1 MHLGNRH
8 RELVDEAP
16 GPGFAGLDRADDR
29 VTAGPAVR
37 RGVAIGR
44 VVAAADVAALQAD
57 AQVQPGVTRQQAVL
71 AAIDGLGQ
79 LCDQDVVEV
88 GASGH
93 LGYLRSGL
101 SLSVTPGAQDSA
113 RAPLK
118 ATLGKSV
125 APLDPLTDLANR
137 ILVLDRA
144 EQILARARRQD
155 VPVNALFVDID
166 GFKRI
171 QRPLRPKT

>member
-1 MHLGNRH
+1 
-8 RELVDEAP
+8 
-16 GPGFAGLDRADDR
+16 
-29 VTAGPAVR
+29 
-37 RGVAIGR
+37 
-44 VVAAADVAALQAD
+44 
-57 AQVQPGVTRQQAVL
+57 
-71 AAIDGLGQ
+71 
-79 LCDQDVVEV
+79 
-88 GASGH
+88 
-93 LGYLRSGL
+93 L